1 MLLFLNDFWILW
13 FNMIQPFHQSPKLM
27 IMIGCAWMWWVVVTS
42 AARLWNIMEYTKH
55 RGDPVWPHWFPTSSY
70 KFTKTTSP
78 APSSTPKVTTSGHCG
93 TKTWCQSPWKL
104 SHYIWLTAG
113 NLTCQVKVPPIY
125 RWLMLVIYMSARFSK
140 CSVWLRANLGWFR
153 DSLISLGNGL
163 SGIGLYKVF
172 LN

>member
-1 MLLFLNDFWILW
+1 MILDSV
-13 FNMIQPFHQSPKLM
+13 IQHDSTIPPITKTHDHD
-27 IMIGCAWMWWVVVTS
+27 WMCLDVMSCCHFSST
-42 AARLWNIMEYTKH
+42 LMEYYGIYQAPG
-55 RGDPVWPHWFPTSSY
+55 RSSLAHWFPTSSY

-153 DSLISLGNGL
+153 DS
-163 SGIGLYKVF
+163 F
-172 LN
+172 D